1 MQQPRFHRWW
11 PSLFRYDRQANP
23 ITALPNKERPVHLST
38 ELHELLQ
45 YWRDYYA
52 QWHTSLDSP
61 QRTTIAST
69 IYYLQQFEKE
79 LEIAEQALVRN
90 SEPARR

>member
-11 PSLFRYDRQANP
+11 PSLFHYDRRANP
-23 ITALPNKERPVHLST
+23 ITALPIKEQPVHIST
-38 ELHELLQ
+38 ELSELLQ

-61 QRTTIAST
+61 QRTVIAST
-69 IYYLQQFEKE
+69 IYYLQQYEKG
-79 LEIAEQALVRN
+79 LEIAKQSLLRN
-90 SEPARR
+90 SQPARR